1 MMAGR
6 RSAASGASLAE
17 TAVALAVISLAAA
30 IGFTGYREMASRAPL
45 RAAARELSAE
55 FYALRFQAVA
65 ENRAYGLWFRE
76 NTGGWSW
83 QRVRD
88 GNGNGLRTAEL
99 RRGVDETLTVSFTPQ
114 DSRGTAFLG
123 FVPGGPFPGVPPRRR
138 RLLPGPDPVRFGS
151 TDVIS
156 FRGNGHAS
164 SGTVYLT
171 DGQERML
178 AVVLYGRTGRVR
190 VWAFDRRKGEWRS

>member
-1 MMAGR
+1 MRTGR
-6 RSAASGASLAE
+6 RSAAAGATLAE
-17 TAVALAVISLAAA
+17 TAVALAVISLVAA
-30 IGFTGYREMASRAPL
+30 IGFSGYRELASRAPL
-45 RAAARELSAE
+45 RAAAREISTE

-65 ENRAYGLWFRE
+65 ENRAYGLWFRQ
-76 NTGGWSW
+76 NAGGWSW

-99 RRGVDETLTVSFTPQ
+99 RGGVDETLTTSFVPQ
-114 DSRGTAFLG
+114 DKRGTAFLG

-151 TDVIS
+151 SNIVS

-164 SGTVYLT
+164 SGTLYLT

-190 VWAFDRRKGEWRS
+190 VWQFDRRKGVWKS